1 MLPVAP
7 LRKFL
12 ARTAAVALLA
22 IVASACGGDST
33 ETGADADV
41 GAGDAAAGADTTTG
55 PAPTEAATT
64 AAATEAPEPT
74 DEGATAAATDDATA
88 ADGEPL
94 TVYSG
99 RNEELVGPLLDEFT
113 AATGIGVEIR
123 YGDTA
128 ELAAT
133 ILEEGESSPADVYFA
148 QDAGALGAL
157 RAEGRLTELAPEQ
170 LDRVEDRFQA
180 TDGTWVG
187 VSGRARTIVYN
198 TAEVT
203 DEELPNSVLELTD
216 DTYAGRVGW
225 APTNGSFQAF
235 VTAMRAEL
243 GDDETA
249 TWVEGMVA
257 NDVSVYE
264 NNTAI
269 VEAVGRGEIAFGLVN
284 HYYLY
289 RFLDEDPSFPAANGF
304 LPGGDVGALVNVA
317 GAGVLTTTDQPEEA
331 EAFIAYLL
339 SDESQEYFSTK
350 TFEYPLV
357 TGIPADDRLP
367 ALGEIETPDLDL
379 SDLDDLQ
386 GTLELLRES
395 GALT

>member
-1 MLPVAP
+1 MAP

-22 IVASACGGDST
+22 IMASACGGDST
-33 ETGADADV
+33 G
-41 GAGDAAAGADTTTG
+41 GDATETAAGADAG
-55 PAPTEAATT
+55 A
-64 AAATEAPEPT
+64 
-74 DEGATAAATDDATA
+74 DDDGATAAGSEDAA
-88 ADGEPL
+88 PADGDPL

-99 RNEELVGPLLDEFT
+99 RNEELVGPLLDQFT
-113 AATGIGVEIR
+113 AATGIPVEIR

-157 RAEGRLTELAPEQ
+157 RAEGRLAELDGEL
-170 LDRVEDRFQA
+170 LDRVEDGFKA

-198 TAEVT
+198 TEEVT
-203 DEELPNSVLELTD
+203 DEEVPSSVLELTD

-243 GDDETA
+243 GDAETA
-249 TWVEGMVA
+249 AWVEGMIA

-289 RFLDEDPSFPAANGF
+289 RYLDEDPSFPAANGF

-331 EAFIAYLL
+331 EAFISYLL
-339 SDESQEYFSTK
+339 TDESQEYFSTE

-357 TGIPADDRLP
+357 AGIPADDRLP
-367 ALGEIETPDLDL
+367 ALDEIETPDLDL